1 LIGPSPTSLALAGSF
16 FETLRAYF
24 AEYGYWTVAIA
35 LLMENAGLPVPGETI
50 LLFAGFLAFSEHQLQ
65 LSWVIIIG
73 IVAATLGDN
82 LGYMIGYR
90 GGRPLLMRY
99 RNAFRVPERVIE
111 RGEELFRRYGA
122 VTVFFARF
130 IFGMRVITGPL
141 AGVLRMP
148 WRQFV
153 LFNFLG
159 AALWVTIIASAGFL
173 FGRHWEFL
181 LEMLQR
187 ANLAGLIVVA
197 AIIIFVWVRYRLRQ
211 VR

>member
-1 LIGPSPTSLALAGSF
+1 LIQPFPITLALAGSF
-16 FETLRAYF
+16 FETLRGYF
-24 AEYGYWTVAIA
+24 AEYGYWTVGIA

-50 LLFAGFLAFSEHQLQ
+50 LLFAGFLAFSEHRLQ
-65 LSWVIIIG
+65 LPWVIIIG

-90 GGRPLLMRY
+90 GGRPLLIRY
-99 RNAFRVPERVIE
+99 RDAFRIPERVIA

-159 AALWVTIIASAGFL
+159 AALWVTTIASAGFL
-173 FGRHWEFL
+173 FGRHWELL

-187 ANLAGLIVVA
+187 VNLAGLIVIAV
-197 AIIIFVWVRYRLRQ
+197 IIVFVWVRYRWRQ